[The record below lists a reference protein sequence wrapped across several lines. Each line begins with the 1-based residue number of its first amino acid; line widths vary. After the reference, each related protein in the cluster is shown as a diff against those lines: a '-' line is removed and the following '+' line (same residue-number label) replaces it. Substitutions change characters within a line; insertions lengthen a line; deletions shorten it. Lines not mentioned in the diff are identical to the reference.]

1 VKKLNLKQAAA
12 SYRAVRRERSG
23 FISGVPDWSL
33 DANER
38 NALFD
43 AYRQHSGAT
52 LADIERAK
60 RSPAPLYKHAMINR
74 ALKEADK
81 L

>member
-1 VKKLNLKQAAA
+1 MNGLKQAAV

-23 FISGVPDWSL
+23 LISSVPDWSL
-33 DANER
+33 DADER

-43 AYRQHSGAT
+43 AYYQHGGAT

-60 RSPAPLYKHAMINR
+60 RSPAPFYTELR
-74 ALKEADK
+74 S
-81 L
+81 